1 MMTWQSRARKTKL
14 REKYRELDAGS
25 KAMYNEKN
33 SHRNEEK
40 GVYMEVLSWE
50 PRAYLYHNFLT
61 DAEADHLIQKGKPHM
76 EKSEVV
82 DNETGK
88 SAPSK
93 VRTSS
98 GMFLNRGE
106 DDIIEQIEARIA
118 KYTAV
123 PKENGEGLQVLNY
136 KASEE
141 YRPHFD
147 YFHDQYNTQNGGQ
160 RIATMLMYL
169 SDVEEGGE
177 TVFPDSPAKPN
188 TGNSKFSS
196 CAQAGVAVK
205 PRKGDALFFYSL
217 TPDGRMD
224 ETSLHAGCPVIRG
237 DKWSATKWLRVEHF
251 NA

>member
-1 MMTWQSRARKTKL
+1 
-14 REKYRELDAGS
+14 
-25 KAMYNEKN
+25 
-33 SHRNEEK
+33 
-40 GVYMEVLSWE
+40 MEVLSWE

-61 DAEADHLIQKGKPHM
+61 EAEADYLVQKGKPHM

-106 DDIIEQIEARIA
+106 DDVIERIEARIA
-118 KYTAV
+118 KYTAI
-123 PKENGEGLQVLNY
+123 PKENGEGLQILHY
-136 KASEE
+136 QASEE

-147 YFHDQYNTQNGGQ
+147 YFHDNFNTQNGGQ

-169 SDVEEGGE
+169 SDVEDGGE
-177 TVFPDSPAKPN
+177 TVFPESSDKPN
-188 TGNSKFSS
+188 VGNTKFSQ
-196 CAQAGVAVK
+196 CAQAGAAAK
-205 PRKGDALFFYSL
+205 PKKGDALFFYSL

-224 ETSLHAGCPVIRG
+224 EKSLHAGCPVMKG
-237 DKWSATKWLRVEHF
+237 DKWSATKWLRVDRFEAGWLPRAGL
-251 NA
+251 NNRS